1 MSKILTQDEVDALL
15 KGMSG
20 GEIETETDSVEDDSG
35 VTVYDLTN
43 QDRIIRGR
51 MPTLEIINDRFAR
64 ILRTTLSGSLRKVID
79 VSAFSIDMIKF
90 GEFMRA
96 LPVPTSLHI
105 FKVDPLRGH
114 GIMVIETKLVF
125 SLVDNFFGGSGQS
138 YIKIEGRDFT
148 AIENRLINK
157 VVHIAMED
165 LEKAWNP
172 VHPLKLTYVRSETNP
187 QFASVVAPTEV
198 VIVIKF
204 EVELEQ
210 TVGQLVL
217 CLPYSTIEPIRSKL
231 YAGFQS
237 DQLEVDHEWIIRFI
251 DQVREAA
258 VELRV
263 ELGRARISAE
273 RLLNLQVGDVVKLE
287 HDVERPLTVWVEG
300 MPKFNGFPGVSRGNK
315 AIQVADDMSVYRY
328 KEVLI

>member
-1 MSKILTQDEVDALL
+1 MSKILTQEEVDALL

-20 GEIETETDSVEDDSG
+20 GEIETESDAGASAGKLVM
-35 VTVYDLTN
+35 YDLTN

-64 ILRTTLSGSLRKVID
+64 FFRQTLSTTLRKVID

-105 FKVDPLRGH
+105 FKAEPLRGH
-114 GIMVIETKLVF
+114 AVMVIETKLVF
-125 SLVDNFFGGSGQS
+125 NLVDSFFGGSGRG
-138 YIKIEGRDFT
+138 YIKVEGRDFT
-148 AIENRLINK
+148 PIETRLITK
-157 VVHIAMED
+157 VIKLALDD
-165 LEKAWNP
+165 LEKAWTP
-172 VHPLKLTYVRSETNP
+172 VHPLSLSYVRGETNP

-210 TVGQLVL
+210 TVGTMII
-217 CLPYSTIEPIRSKL
+217 CLPYSTVEPIRSKL

-237 DQLEVDHEWIIRFI
+237 DQLEVDTAWITRFI
-251 DQVREAA
+251 SQVREAE
-258 VELRV
+258 VNLLV
-263 ELGRARISAE
+263 ELGRSSITGAE
-273 RLLNLQVGDVVKLE
+273 LLDLKVGDVIMLDK
-287 HDVERPLTVWVEG
+287 DVQEPLLVQVEG
-300 MPKFNGFPGVSRGNK
+300 VPKFRAFAGSSRGQK
-315 AIQVADDMSVYRY
+315 AIRLVDDVQP
-328 KEVLI
+328 KAWEE

>member
-1 MSKILTQDEVDALL
+1 MAKILTQDEVDALL
-15 KGMSG
+15 KGMGGGEVETESDNSG
-20 GEIETETDSVEDDSG
+20 GDEGITP
-35 VTVYDLTN
+35 YDLTN

-64 ILRTTLSGSLRKVID
+64 FFRQTMSTSLRKVID
-79 VSAFSIDMIKF
+79 ISAFSIDMIKF

-105 FKVDPLRGH
+105 FKADPLRGH
-114 GIMVIETKLVF
+114 AIMVIETKLVF
-125 SLVDNFFGGSGQS
+125 NLVDSFFGGSGRG
-138 YIKIEGRDFT
+138 YIKVEGRDFT
-148 AIENRLINK
+148 PIEARLITK
-157 VVHIAMED
+157 VIKMALSD

-172 VHPLKLTYVRSETNP
+172 VHPLTLSYVRSETNP

-210 TVGQLVL
+210 TVGTLII

-237 DQLEVDHEWIIRFI
+237 DQLEVDTAWINRFI
-251 DQVREAA
+251 ERVREAE
-258 VELRV
+258 VNMIV
-263 ELGRARISAE
+263 ELGRAMVTGEDIM
-273 RLLNLQVGDVVKLE
+273 NLTTGDVIMLTHDVREPLEVKVEGVPKFKVFAGSSRGQKAVRVVGDIA
-287 HDVERPLTVWVEG
+287 
-300 MPKFNGFPGVSRGNK
+300 PK
-315 AIQVADDMSVYRY
+315 IW
-328 KEVLI
+328 EE

>member
-20 GEIETETDSVEDDSG
+20 GEIETETDTIEDDSG
-35 VTVYDLTN
+35 VTAYDLTN

-64 ILRTTLSGSLRKVID
+64 ILRTTLSSSLRKVID

-114 GIMVIETKLVF
+114 GVMVIETKLVF
-125 SLVDNFFGGSGQS
+125 NLVDNFFGGSGRGF
-138 YIKIEGRDFT
+138 IKIEGRDFT

-157 VVHIAMED
+157 VILMALDD

-172 VHPLKLTYVRSETNP
+172 VHPIQLTYVRSETNP

-210 TVGQLVL
+210 TVGTLIV
-217 CLPYSTIEPIRSKL
+217 CLPYSTVEPIRSKL

-237 DQLEVDHEWIIRFI
+237 DQLEVDHEWINRFI
-251 DQVREAA
+251 DQVRMAD
-258 VELRV
+258 VEISV
-263 ELGRARISAE
+263 ELGRAMITGGD
-273 RLLNLQVGDVVKLE
+273 LLNLKLGDVILLE
-287 HDVERPLTVWVEG
+287 QDVADDLTAQVEG
-300 MPKFNGFPGVSRGNK
+300 IPKFRGKPGVARGNK
-315 AIQVADDMSVYRY
+315 AFQVSSEIRF
-328 KEVLI
+328 

>member
-20 GEIETETDSVEDDSG
+20 GEIETETDSIEDDSG
-35 VTVYDLTN
+35 ITVYDLTN

-64 ILRTTLSGSLRKVID
+64 ILRTTLSSSLRKVID

-125 SLVDNFFGGSGQS
+125 NLVDNFFGGSGRS
-138 YIKIEGRDFT
+138 FVKIEGRDFT

-157 VVHIAMED
+157 VILMALDD

-172 VHPLKLTYVRSETNP
+172 VHALKLSFVRSETNP

-204 EVELEQ
+204 ELELEQ
-210 TVGQLVL
+210 TVGTLII

-237 DQLEVDHEWIIRFI
+237 DQLEVDHEWINRFI
-251 DQVREAA
+251 DQVRQAR
-258 VELRV
+258 VEVTV
-263 ELGRARISAE
+263 ELGRTWISS
-273 RLLNLQVGDVVKLE
+273 RQLLDLKVGDVVSLDK
-287 HDVERPLTVWVEG
+287 DVTDPLVARVEG
-300 MPKFNGFPGVSRGNK
+300 VPKFKGHPGLIKGSK
-315 AIQVADDMSVYRY
+315 AFQIRSEIVNT
-328 KEVLI
+328 

>member
-1 MSKILTQDEVDALL
+1 VSKILTQEEVDALL

-20 GEIETETDSVEDDSG
+20 GEIETETDTVEDDSG

-64 ILRTTLSGSLRKVID
+64 LLRTTLSSALRKVLD
-79 VSAFSIDMIKF
+79 VSAFSLDMIKF

-114 GIMVIETKLVF
+114 GIIVIETKLVF
-125 SLVDNFFGGSGQS
+125 NLVDNFFGGSGRS
-138 YIKIEGRDFT
+138 FIKIEGRDFT
-148 AIENRLINK
+148 AIEHKLINK
-157 VVHIAMED
+157 IIMIALED

-210 TVGQLVL
+210 TVGTLII

-237 DQLEVDHEWIIRFI
+237 DQLEVDHEWIHRFI
-251 DQVREAA
+251 DQVRQASIEIS
-258 VELRV
+258 V
-263 ELGRARISAE
+263 ELGRTMISA
-273 RLLNLQVGDVVKLE
+273 RDLLKLKKGDVIQLDQDIGEPIMAK
-287 HDVERPLTVWVEG
+287 VEG
-300 MPKFNGFPGVSRGNK
+300 VPKYRGYAGLTKGNK
-315 AIQVADDMSVYRY
+315 AFQIS
-328 KEVLI
+328 KEIHN

>member
-1 MSKILTQDEVDALL
+1 MSKILTQEEVDALL

-20 GEIETETDSVEDDSG
+20 GEIETETDTVEDDSG

-64 ILRTTLSGSLRKVID
+64 ILRTTLSSSLRKVVD

-114 GIMVIETKLVF
+114 GVMVIETKLVF

-138 YIKIEGRDFT
+138 FIKIEGRDFT
-148 AIENRLINK
+148 AIENSVINK
-157 VVHIAMED
+157 VIRMAMED

-210 TVGQLVL
+210 SVGTLVI

-237 DQLEVDHEWIIRFI
+237 DQLEVDHEWINRFI
-251 DQVREAA
+251 EQVREAT
-258 VELRV
+258 VEIVV
-263 ELGRARISAE
+263 ELGRSMITTQD
-273 RLLNLQVGDVVKLE
+273 LLNIKNGDVILLDQ
-287 HDVERPLTVWVEG
+287 DVNDALTAKVEG
-300 MPKFNGFPGVSRGNK
+300 IAKFKGFPGVFKGNK
-315 AIQVADDMSVYRY
+315 ALQVSEDVRNFTR
-328 KEVLI
+328 

>member
-1 MSKILTQDEVDALL
+1 MSKILTQEEVDALL

-20 GEIETETDSVEDDSG
+20 GEIETESDTVEDDSG

-64 ILRTTLSGSLRKVID
+64 LLRTTLSGSLRKVID

-114 GIMVIETKLVF
+114 GVMVIETKLVF
-125 SLVDNFFGGSGQS
+125 NLVDNFFGGSGRS
-138 YIKIEGRDFT
+138 FVKIEGRDFT
-148 AIENRLINK
+148 PIENRLIHK
-157 VVHIAMED
+157 VIRMAMED

-210 TVGQLVL
+210 TVGTLII
-217 CLPYSTIEPIRSKL
+217 CLPYSTVEPIRSKL

-237 DQLEVDHEWIIRFI
+237 DQLEVDHEWINRFI
-251 DQVREAA
+251 EQVREAS
-258 VELRV
+258 VQLTV
-263 ELGRARISAE
+263 DLGRATITGGD
-273 RLLNLQVGDVVKLE
+273 LINLAVGDVIMMDQ
-287 HDVERPLTVWVEG
+287 DVNQPLTIRVEG
-300 MPKFNGFPGVSRGNK
+300 IPKFRGFPGVVRGNK
-315 AIQVADDMSVYRY
+315 AIRIQTDAAGRPVR
-328 KEVLI
+328 

>member
-1 MSKILTQDEVDALL
+1 MAKILTQDEVVALL
-15 KGMSG
+15 KGMGG
-20 GEIETETDSVEDDSG
+20 GEVETETDDGGGGEG
-35 VTVYDLTN
+35 ITPYDLTS

-64 ILRTTLSGSLRKVID
+64 FFRQSMTTSLRKVID
-79 VSAFSIDMIKF
+79 ISAFSIDMIKF

-105 FKVDPLRGH
+105 FKAEPLRGH
-114 GIMVIETKLVF
+114 AIMVIATKLVF
-125 SLVDNFFGGSGQS
+125 NLVDRFFGGSGRG
-138 YIKIEGRDFT
+138 YIKVEGRDFT
-148 AIENRLINK
+148 PIESRLITK
-157 VVHIAMED
+157 VIKMALED

-172 VHPLKLTYVRSETNP
+172 VHPLTLSYVRGETNP

-210 TVGQLVL
+210 TVGTLII

-237 DQLEVDHEWIIRFI
+237 DQLEVDTAWINRFI
-251 DQVREAA
+251 ERVREAE
-258 VELRV
+258 VNLQV
-263 ELGRARISAE
+263 ELGRAMITGEDVMNLATGG
-273 RLLNLQVGDVVKLE
+273 LL
-287 HDVERPLTVWVEG
+287 
-300 MPKFNGFPGVSRGNK
+300 
-315 AIQVADDMSVYRY
+315 
-328 KEVLI
+328 

>member
-20 GEIETETDSVEDDSG
+20 GEIETESDEIADDSG
-35 VTVYDLTN
+35 VTAYDLTN

-64 ILRTTLSGSLRKVID
+64 LFRATMSGSLRKVID
-79 VSAFSIDMIKF
+79 VSSFSTDMQKF
-90 GEFMRA
+90 GEFMRS

-114 GIMVIETKLVF
+114 GIMVIEAKLVF
-125 SLVDNFFGGSGQS
+125 NLVDNFFGGTGRS
-138 YIKIEGRDFT
+138 YIKLEGRDFT
-148 AIENRLINK
+148 AIEQQLITK
-157 VVHIAMED
+157 VIMMALADM
-165 LEKAWNP
+165 EKAWTP
-172 VHPLKLTYVRSETNP
+172 VHPLSLTFVRSETNP
-187 QFASVVAPTEV
+187 QFAGVVAPSEM

-210 TVGQLVL
+210 SVGTLII

-237 DQLEVDHEWIIRFI
+237 DQLEVDRAWIDRFI
-251 DQVREAA
+251 AQVRQAQ
-258 VELRV
+258 VEISV
-263 ELGRARISAE
+263 QLGRTTITPKE
-273 RLLNLQVGDVVKLE
+273 LLKLKKGDVITLQQ
-287 HDVERPLTVWVEG
+287 DLNAPLIGSIAGV
-300 MPKFNGFPGVSRGNK
+300 PKYTGHAGSSKGNK
-315 AIQVADDMSVYRY
+315 AFQITGQITRV
-328 KEVLI
+328 

>member
-1 MSKILTQDEVDALL
+1 MSKILTQEEVDALL

-20 GEIETETDSVEDDSG
+20 GEIETETDTVEDDSG

-64 ILRTTLSGSLRKVID
+64 ILRTTLSSSLRKVID

-125 SLVDNFFGGSGQS
+125 SLVDNFFGGSGQTS
-138 YIKIEGRDFT
+138 IKIEGRDFT

-157 VVHIAMED
+157 VILMAMED

-210 TVGQLVL
+210 AVGTLVI

-237 DQLEVDHEWIIRFI
+237 DQLEVDHEWINRFI
-251 DQVREAA
+251 DQVREARI
-258 VELRV
+258 LITV
-263 ELGRARISAE
+263 ELGRAVITSKD
-273 RLLNLQVGDVVKLE
+273 LLNLTEGDIIMLE
-287 HDVERPLTVWVEG
+287 QDVSQPLIAKVEG
-300 MPKFNGFPGVSRGNK
+300 IPKFKGFPGVSRGNK
-315 AIQVADDMSVYRY
+315 ALQVST
-328 KEVLI
+328 EFQHQ

>member
-1 MSKILTQDEVDALL
+1 MAKILTQGEIDALL
-15 KGMSG
+15 KGMGG
-20 GEIETETDSVEDDSG
+20 GEVETETDNAADAEG
-35 VTVYDLTN
+35 ITPYDLTS

-64 ILRTTLSGSLRKVID
+64 FFRQTMSTALRKVID
-79 VSAFSIDMIKF
+79 ISAFSIDMIKF

-105 FKVDPLRGH
+105 FKAEPLRGH
-114 GIMVIETKLVF
+114 AVMVIETKLVF
-125 SLVDNFFGGSGQS
+125 NLVDSFFGGSGRG
-138 YIKIEGRDFT
+138 YIKVEGRDFT
-148 AIENRLINK
+148 PIESRLIAK
-157 VVHIAMED
+157 IIKMALAD

-172 VHPLKLTYVRSETNP
+172 VHPLTLSYVRGETNP

-210 TVGQLVL
+210 TVGTLII

-237 DQLEVDHEWIIRFI
+237 DQLEVDTAWINRFI
-251 DQVREAA
+251 ERVREAE
-258 VELRV
+258 VNLLV
-263 ELGRARISAE
+263 ELGRTMVTGE
-273 RLLNLQVGDVVKLE
+273 DVMNLAIGDVIMLK
-287 HDVERPLTVWVEG
+287 HDVRAPLDVKVEG
-300 MPKFNGFPGVSRGNK
+300 VPKFKVFMGSSRGQK
-315 AIQVADDMSVYRY
+315 AVRVVSDITPKVW
-328 KEVLI
+328 EE

>member
-1 MSKILTQDEVDALL
+1 MAKILTQDEVDALL
-15 KGMSG
+15 KGMGG
-20 GEIETETDSVEDDSG
+20 GEVETETDDSG
-35 VTVYDLTN
+35 DSEGITPYDLTS

-64 ILRTTLSGSLRKVID
+64 FFRQTMSTALRKVID
-79 VSAFSIDMIKF
+79 ISAFSIDMIKF

-105 FKVDPLRGH
+105 FKADPLRGH
-114 GIMVIETKLVF
+114 AIMVIETKLVF
-125 SLVDNFFGGSGQS
+125 NLVDSFFGGSGRG
-138 YIKIEGRDFT
+138 YIKVEGRDFT
-148 AIENRLINK
+148 PIESRLIAK
-157 VVHIAMED
+157 IIKMALED

-172 VHPLKLTYVRSETNP
+172 VHPLTLSYVRGETNP

-210 TVGQLVL
+210 TVGTLII

-237 DQLEVDHEWIIRFI
+237 DQLEVDTAWINRFI
-251 DQVREAA
+251 ERVREAE
-258 VELRV
+258 VDMTV
-263 ELGRARISAE
+263 ELGRTMITGE
-273 RLLNLQVGDVVKLE
+273 DIMNLAVGDVIMLR
-287 HDVERPLTVWVEG
+287 HDVREPLEVKVEG
-300 MPKFNGFPGVSRGNK
+300 VPKFKVFAGSSRGQK
-315 AIQVADDMSVYRY
+315 AVRVVSDITPKIWD
-328 KEVLI
+328 E